1 MLKRTRTTNSEAIV
15 NELELSKQLVD
26 YSLIEGTILRQ
37 KYANYFQNFDYN
49 NDYINS
55 VNEASKKINIDD
67 KLINEKFIVQF
78 IPYEKRQ
85 NKIIA
90 KYKGIVKWF
99 EIMIGVLSL
108 LAIIISQIEYETI
121 YYKNFYPC
129 TVGDAYTKDYKGTS
143 YRIVNIL
150 ISFCICVL
158 NMICDF
164 LKHKIQLE
172 QKILSNKSFFCSEY
186 FAYMLINIVISL
198 ITPIPYIEKCISIK
212 NGKYSIN
219 YNISTFFYAL
229 SLLKTIF
236 VLRTIFTLSKFTS
249 SLAEKNC
256 HESGCEATASFAAK
270 CLQKDNPALFISI
283 VVSTAVVIIGF
294 LIRFFELPNTESI
307 NDYSFYTNSFWNVI
321 VIMTT
326 VGYGDFYPST
336 RIGHV
341 IVVIAI
347 FCGNLLTSLIIVSL
361 TNASEFSSEENKA
374 FLVINRM
381 KLRKELINKC
391 QRIIKLNY
399 QLKIIRSEISYTEAL
414 KDKKYNA
421 LYRELLSINQDR
433 LKIEKELKR
442 DSFVSQ
448 EEKLENV
455 NKRIEEDLI
464 IIKNSITMLNQM
476 KHKITIMTQMQSK
489 MYRNLKHIKTIY
501 SSFIK
506 CMMYSTFSNE
516 AHNDINNTSNS
527 ILSKIKETISQYKK
541 ENAIDIDS
549 NIDIIGDELRKMEN
563 VHNKRYLFF
572 SQIITD
578 NINHLRMKHNLTPIK
593 PANSSNQLLSFK
605 NISIAALTKRMM
617 TYNLLMNTAR
627 MVNTNKNEQIT
638 EKNEDSESQSES
650 DDDEDEKSKSEIS
663 LSVSDRSG
671 SKLINLPKTNINNII
686 FHNYK

>member
-1 MLKRTRTTNSEAIV
+1 MLKRTRTTNSETII
-15 NELELSKQLVD
+15 NELEFSKQLVD

-37 KYANYFQNFDYN
+37 KYANYFQNFDFN

-55 VNEASKKINIDD
+55 VNGNSKKINIDD
-67 KLINEKFIVQF
+67 KLINEKFIIQF

-90 KYKGIVKWF
+90 KYKGIVKWS
-99 EIMIGVLSL
+99 EIMIGILSL
-108 LAIIISQIEYETI
+108 LAIIISQIEYELI
-121 YYKNFYPC
+121 YFKEFYPC
-129 TVGDAYTKDYKGTS
+129 TVGDAYTKDYKGTR
-143 YRIVNIL
+143 YRIVNIIL
-150 ISFCICVL
+150 SFCICVL
-158 NMICDF
+158 NMICDY

-172 QKILSNKSFFCSEY
+172 QKILSNKSFFCGEY
-186 FAYMLINIVISL
+186 FAYMLINIVISI

-212 NGKYSIN
+212 NGGYNIN

-283 VVSTAVVIIGF
+283 VVSSAVVIIGF

-326 VGYGDFYPST
+326 VGYGDFFPST

-341 IVVIAI
+341 IVVVAI

-421 LYRELLSINQDR
+421 LYRELLSLNQDR
-433 LKIEKELKR
+433 MKIEKELKR

-476 KHKITIMTQMQSK
+476 KHKLNLMTQMQSK
-489 MYRNLKHIKTIY
+489 MYRNLKHIKLIY

-516 AHNDINNTSNS
+516 ANDNNSNS
-527 ILSKIKETISQYKK
+527 IIVSKIKDNITQYKNSN
-541 ENAIDIDS
+541 EIDIDS
-549 NIDIIGDELRKMEN
+549 KIDIIGDELKKMEN
-563 VHNKRYLFF
+563 VHNKRYFYF
-572 SQIITD
+572 SKIITD
-578 NINHLRMKHNLTPIK
+578 NINQLRMKHNLETIK
-593 PANSSNQLLSFK
+593 PSNSSNQLLSFK
-605 NISIAALTKRMM
+605 TISIAALTKRMM
-617 TYNLLMNTAR
+617 NYNLLMNTAR
-627 MVNTNKNEQIT
+627 MLNVNNEHIT
-638 EKNEDSESQSES
+638 EKNEDSSSQSES
-650 DDDEDEKSKSEIS
+650 DDEDKSKSIIS
-663 LSVSDRSG
+663 SSISVSDRSG
-671 SKLINLPKTNINNII
+671 SNLIHQPKANINNII